1 VTQRHISPDWGTNR
15 AQGLGPDATT
25 APIRVVVVDDHNVI
39 RTGIRMLLAAH
50 EGFDV
55 VGEAASG
62 EGVMQVLHGL
72 QQPPDVVVMDLMME
86 GMGGIE
92 ATKSVR
98 REFPETTIVILTMAD
113 DGRFLREAFAAGAS
127 GYVLKEALES
137 ELFDAV
143 KAVADGGRYVH
154 ASVGELL
161 TYERKR
167 PPRTD
172 RGVPLSKREVEVV
185 RLIALGYSNK
195 EIADEL
201 DISIRTVESHKVHIV
216 QKTGMRARSEVTRFA
231 IDSGIVGSQ
240 PA

>member
-1 VTQRHISPDWGTNR
+1 VTQRQMPAQWGAKRTH
-15 AQGLGPDATT
+15 GLGPDSVVNAT
-25 APIRVVVVDDHNVI
+25 RVVVVDDHNVI

-50 EGFDV
+50 EGFEV
-55 VGEAASG
+55 IGEAASG
-62 EGVMQVLHGL
+62 EGIMQVLHEL
-72 QQPPDVVVMDLMME
+72 EQPPDVIVMDLMME

-92 ATKSVR
+92 ATKRVKAQY
-98 REFPETTIVILTMAD
+98 PEVTIVILTMAD
-113 DGRFLREAFAAGAS
+113 DGVFLREAFAAGAS

-143 KAVADGGRYVH
+143 KACAEGGRYVH

-161 TYERKR
+161 TYERSR
-167 PPRTD
+167 PQRTD

-231 IDSGIVGSQ
+231 IDTGIVGSQ